1 VSGLPLLLIM
11 AYATNYSVCLLISMG
26 LRTKT
31 RGYEDL
37 CRAVFGRFG
46 DISVTLSMWFFAY
59 GALLA

>member
-1 VSGLPLLLIM
+1 M